1 LKLESFMSIESEGD
15 IYVALSCIRHLI
27 DAQFSSMDKQKILVS
42 TSELLRNVL
51 DHAGAQGHFACSI
64 LHDDSRIGLCV
75 RVSDNGPGIAG
86 MGTII
91 REKPIKKSSGL
102 GVGLSGVKRLMDEVD
117 VKTSC
122 KGTTIMAVKWAK
134 AREQTLIEQ

>member
-1 LKLESFMSIESEGD
+1 MKLEPVMSIESEGD
-15 IYVALSCIRHLI
+15 IYVALSYIRHLI
-27 DAQFSSMDKQKILVS
+27 DTQFSSMDKQKIFVS

-75 RVSDNGPGIAG
+75 QVSDNGPGIHG
-86 MGTII
+86 LDTDLLG
-91 REKPIKKSSGL
+91 ESVKKSRGL

-117 VKTSC
+117 VTTSC
-122 KGTTIMAVKWAK
+122 NGTTIVAVIWAK
-134 AREQTLIEQ
+134 GLK